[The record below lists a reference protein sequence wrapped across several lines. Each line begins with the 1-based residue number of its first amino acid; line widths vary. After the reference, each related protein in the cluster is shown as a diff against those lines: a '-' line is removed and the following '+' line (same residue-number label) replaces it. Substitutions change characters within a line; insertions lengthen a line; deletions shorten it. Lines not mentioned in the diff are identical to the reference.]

1 MAVKIII
8 DSASDIDQKEAE
20 SLGVNFIPMQV
31 QIADKEYLDGLD
43 LSHEEFWKILPTCN
57 ELPKTTQINPYRFE
71 EEFEKVVSAGDE
83 AVVITISSF
92 LSGTYRSA
100 VQASE
105 KFEGK
110 IFVVDSLNASLG
122 EKVLCRY
129 ALKLAKQNHSAKE
142 VFEKLE
148 KKKHKVT
155 FLAMLDTL
163 KYLKKGG
170 RISAVTAVA
179 GEMLSIKPIIEFIGG
194 EIKNIGKAIG
204 AKKALATLANIASK
218 RNIDHD
224 MPFGIVYSGTDDTM
238 MNSFIE
244 KNAEMLWHGETDKLE
259 PYLLGSTI
267 GTHIGPN
274 GLGIA
279 FFEKE

>member
-1 MAVKIII
+1 MAVRIII

-20 SLGVNFIPMQV
+20 RLGVNFIPMQV

-43 LSHEEFWKILPTCN
+43 LSHEEFWKLLPTCN
-57 ELPKTTQINPYRFE
+57 DLPKTTQINPYRFE
-71 EEFEKVVSAGDE
+71 EEFEKIVSAGDE
-83 AVVITISSF
+83 AVVITISSC

-105 KFEGK
+105 KFKGK

-129 ALKLAKQNHSAKE
+129 ALKLTKQNLSANE
-142 VFEKLE
+142 IFEKLE
-148 KKKHKVT
+148 KKKSKIT

-170 RISAVTAVA
+170 RISAVTAIA

-204 AKKALATLANIASK
+204 AKKALATLAGIASK

-244 KNAEMLWHGETDKLE
+244 KNAELWKDETDKLE